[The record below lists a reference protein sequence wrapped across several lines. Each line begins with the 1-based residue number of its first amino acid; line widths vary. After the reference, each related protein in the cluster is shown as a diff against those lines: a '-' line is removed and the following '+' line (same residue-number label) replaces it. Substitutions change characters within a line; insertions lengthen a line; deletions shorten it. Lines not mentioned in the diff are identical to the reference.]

1 MSRRLLGILGAV
13 ALLGAVLAV
22 AGTTA
27 TPRPAA
33 AATVGPLHTNG
44 NDDRIYDAAGKEVR
58 LVGFNWNGTENGGR
72 ADKQKVADGC
82 GVVWRTPADP
92 IGGQPFN
99 YDDAYQR
106 IADLG
111 YNVLRIPISWNNLE
125 PIAPTWSAASGTYV
139 HDWNQT
145 YLDDLRSMVTKA
157 KAAGLMV
164 IVDMHQDYW
173 SPALHRITNWDGSSG
188 YCEGVGMP
196 RWMYPTADGKAT
208 TTQNTDF
215 YQSMNWFFRNLHDPL
230 ATTTQQTP
238 WQLLSAAW
246 DKLAYEFSPA
256 SGFAAADAVVGAD
269 VFNEPYFSYVGG
281 SPPAGQSVLQAAGAR
296 LKTFYEAIGPA
307 ITARNPGWLLF
318 FQDSTGGYNAAN
330 PAVRET
336 PTMTAKPAV
345 PGNWVYSAHI
355 YAFSY
360 GTFSDGVVR
369 HDDFGITVANQLLAN
384 ARAWKVPLYIGEFTN
399 FSVGVDARQMTAAT
413 MAQTRLFLDW
423 AKANRVNWTFW
434 AYVNPY
440 WPMAFQNYLTNQPIP
455 VIRDALATGLDS
467 PTDPPDPPD
476 PPGSTYAS
484 DTFGRAVTGGLGSA
498 EVGGAWTVGGGATNF
513 AVSGG
518 TARVVASA
526 GGSRTMS
533 LDSFQSTDTKIT
545 TRLAFDKAQTGGGSY
560 VAVIGRRVNAS
571 NDYRLKLRAQ
581 AGGAVTAQVVRV
593 VGGAETVV
601 QTLATVPGLSWG
613 AGQYVKVRFE
623 AQGTSPTALRAKVW
637 ADGAAEPT
645 SWTLQTTDSTAGL
658 QAGGGIG
665 LWDYLSSSAT
675 NAPVTLLVDDL
686 LATPVAGGTPPA
698 NQPPT
703 ASFTTSCTD
712 LTCSVDATGSADA
725 DGTIASYA
733 WSFGD
738 GQTGSGV
745 TSSRTY
751 AAAGTYTV
759 TLTVTDDDG
768 ATAST
773 TRQVGPTAP
782 PPTNQP
788 PTASFTTSCTDLT
801 CSVDATGSADAD
813 GTIASYAWSF
823 GDGQT
828 GSGVTSSRT
837 YAAAGTYT
845 VTLTVTDDDGATA
858 STTRQVGPTAPPPTN
873 QPPTAS
879 FTTSCTDLTCSVDA
893 TGSADAD
900 GTIASYAWS
909 FGDGQTGSGVTS
921 SRTYAAA
928 GTYTVTLT
936 VTDDDGATASTT
948 RQVGPTAPPPTGV
961 LGADAFGRTTTGG
974 WGSAD
979 VGGPWT
985 TASAATSFGVGG
997 GTGNVSMTAGA
1008 GRNVYL
1014 AGVLSSST
1022 DVAFTMSL
1030 DKAATGGGVYVSPI
1044 GRRVVGV
1051 GEYRAKVRVLG
1062 GGQVALSLVRASSTG
1077 AETTIRAEANVAGL
1091 TATAGTQLR
1100 VRLQV
1105 TGTNPTTVR
1114 AKVWAAGAAEPAGWT
1129 ASVTDAT
1136 SGMQVAGSVGFN
1148 TYLSS
1153 STTNAPLTVRFDDLA
1168 VTPAA

>member
-1 MSRRLLGILGAV
+1 MARRLLGLVCAV

-27 TPRPAA
+27 APRPAA

-44 NDDRIYDAAGKEVR
+44 NDDRIYDAAGNQVR

-72 ADKQKVADGC
+72 ADKQKIADGC

-92 IGGQPFN
+92 IGGQSFN
-99 YDDAYQR
+99 YDDAYTR
-106 IADLG
+106 IAALG
-111 YNVLRIPISWNNLE
+111 YNVLRVPISWNNLE
-125 PIAPTWSAASGTYV
+125 PIAPTWSAATGTYA
-139 HDWNQT
+139 HDWNET
-145 YLDDLRSMVTKA
+145 YLNDIRSMVTKA
-157 KAAGLMV
+157 RAAGLMV
-164 IVDMHQDYW
+164 ILDMHQDYW

-196 RWMYPTADGKAT
+196 RWMYPTADNKAT

-215 YQSMNWFFRNLHDPL
+215 YQSMNWFFRNMHDPL
-230 ATTTQQTP
+230 ATTTHQSP
-238 WQLLSAAW
+238 WQLLYAAW

-269 VFNEPYFSYVGG
+269 VFNEPYWSYVGG
-281 SPPAGQSVLQAAGAR
+281 SPPAGQTVLEAAGAR

-307 ITARNPGWLLF
+307 ITARNPSWLLF

-330 PAVRET
+330 PSVRET

-360 GTFSDGVVR
+360 GVFSDGVVR

-399 FSVGVDARQMTAAT
+399 FSVGVDARQMTESS

-423 AKANRVNWTFW
+423 AKTNRVNWTFW

-467 PTDPPDPPD
+467 TTPPPPPPPP
-476 PPGSTYAS
+476 PPGSTWAS
-484 DTFGRAVTGGLGSA
+484 DAFNRSVTGGLGTA
-498 EVGGAWTVGGGATNF
+498 DVGGSWTLSGGNTNF
-513 AVSGG
+513 SVSGG
-518 TARVVASA
+518 TARVSVTA
-526 GGSRTMS
+526 GASRTMS
-533 LDSFQSTDTKIT
+533 LDSFQSTDTKVT
-545 TRLAFDKAQTGGGSY
+545 ARLAFDKAQTGGGSY
-560 VAVIGRRVNAS
+560 VAVVGRRVNSS

-581 AGGAVTAQVVRV
+581 AGGAVTAQIVRV

-601 QTLATVPGLSWG
+601 QNLATVPGLSWG
-613 AGQYVKVRFE
+613 GGQYVKVRFE
-623 AQGTSPTALRAKVW
+623 AEGTSPTALRAKVW
-637 ADGAAEPT
+637 ADGAPEP
-645 SWTLQTTDSTAGL
+645 SAWTLQATDSTAGL
-658 QAGGGIG
+658 QTGGGIG
-665 LWDYLSSSAT
+665 VWDYLSSSST

-686 LATPVAGGTPPA
+686 RATTVAGTTPPA
-698 NQPPT
+698 NTPPT
-703 ASFTTSCTD
+703 ASFTTSCSQ
-712 LTCSVDATGSADA
+712 LTCSVNASGSTDT
-725 DGTIASYA
+725 DGTITSYA

-738 GQTGSGV
+738 GQTAIGM

-773 TRQVGPTAP
+773 TRQVSPTAP
-782 PPTNQP
+782 PP
-788 PTASFTTSCTDLT
+788 
-801 CSVDATGSADAD
+801 
-813 GTIASYAWSF
+813 
-823 GDGQT
+823 
-828 GSGVTSSRT
+828 SGVL
-837 YAAAGTYT
+837 A
-845 VTLTVTDDDGATA
+845 
-858 STTRQVGPTAPPPTN
+858 Q
-873 QPPTAS
+873 
-879 FTTSCTDLTCSVDA
+879 
-893 TGSADAD
+893 
-900 GTIASYAWS
+900 
-909 FGDGQTGSGVTS
+909 
-921 SRTYAAA
+921 
-928 GTYTVTLT
+928 
-936 VTDDDGATASTT
+936 
-948 RQVGPTAPPPTGV
+948 
-961 LGADAFGRTTTGG
+961 DAFGRTASSG
-974 WGSAD
+974 WGTAD
-979 VGGPWT
+979 LGGTWT
-985 TASAATSFGVGG
+985 TASSATSFSVSG

-1014 AGVLSSST
+1014 AGALSSAT
-1022 DVAFTMSL
+1022 DMVFTMST
-1030 DKAATGGGVYVSPI
+1030 DKAATGGGLYVSPI

-1051 GEYRAKVRVLG
+1051 GEYRAKVRLLAN
-1062 GGQVALSLVRASSTG
+1062 GQVALSLVRTNSSG
-1077 AETTIRAEANVAGL
+1077 VETTIRNEATVAGL

-1100 VRLQV
+1100 VRVQV

-1114 AKVWAAGAAEPAGWT
+1114 AKVWSASATEPAAWA
-1129 ASVTDAT
+1129 ASVTDST

-1153 STTNAPLTVRFDDLA
+1153 STTNAPLVVRFDDLA